1 MAGFAIFLGVGA
13 IQKKPCGIVIEGRAA
28 RSRSLRWRQTGNDH
42 GQHKKDHRGQL
53 PYQTINDHFLISH
66 RALHGALLRR
76 QGMTCELHLQILSDS
91 MTNIRKAPLT
101 LCNLGW
107 RILFF
112 DADLGS

>member
-53 PYQTINDHFLISH
+53 SYQTINDHFLTSH
-66 RALHGALLRR
+66 RALHGALLTG
-76 QGMTCELHLQILSDS
+76 QGMTRELHLQILKRFYDKCQES
-91 MTNIRKAPLT
+91 PV
-101 LCNLGW
+101 NLV
-107 RILFF
+107 
-112 DADLGS
+112 